1 MILPRP
7 ADRPRAIGSLR
18 GGGKGIGVPLRI
30 WGVEQDRTEF
40 AEFYAAARD
49 DCLRIVLISA
59 GDRELAEDLVAEAFS
74 RAWMSW
80 RTVRDHPAPRAWV
93 VRTALNT
100 RVSWWRRRH
109 REVALDGHDVA
120 AATSQHPAL
129 DDSLVTALRR
139 RPVRQREVIALRLLL
154 DLDTETT
161 ARVLGISSGTVGA
174 HLHRALAALRDELG
188 PPMAS
193 RPANERPADELGG
206 RRSPDRGAAH
216 PANRTPPDLSRASR

>member
-1 MILPRP
+1 M
-7 ADRPRAIGSLR
+7 
-18 GGGKGIGVPLRI
+18 RI
-30 WGVEQDRTEF
+30 WAVEQDRIEF
-40 AEFYAAARD
+40 AEFYTATRD

-59 GDRELAEDLVAEAFS
+59 GDQQLAEDLVAEAFS

-139 RPVRQREVIALRLLL
+139 LPVRQREVIALRLLL

-161 ARVLGISSGTVGA
+161 ARVLGISGGTVGA

-188 PPMAS
+188 PPAA
-193 RPANERPADELGG
+193 RGPAAEPDG
-206 RRSPDRGAAH
+206 RRSADRSVAHQVNKTSLGLSGAGK
-216 PANRTPPDLSRASR
+216 